1 MQIEV
6 KELEPCKLLI
16 SYEAD
21 AGQILDKRA
30 EVLTHFKKAP
40 VPGFRP
46 GKASVES
53 IKLHYR
59 TQIEESLKR
68 ALVEDAYHNTLFEKK
83 MKPHGAPK
91 INSAMLVGG
100 KFTCEFEMLTKP
112 EFTLADYKGVEVVRP
127 PYPHSILELTENI
140 LQELRMRFSVA
151 EPFAED
157 DFVQR
162 GNNVIIDYEGSVD
175 GVKNDNLCSVG
186 ETLTV
191 GASKLPNFDD
201 NLLGMKVGETREF
214 SLVVPEGGLPSLA
227 GKTVD
232 FKVTLVI
239 GSKVVPCPLDDSLA
253 EKVGKTTFSEV
264 REMAQGIANAKVQ
277 EGEHQ
282 LLTQAVSAKLVELNE
297 ISVPNWISLSEAQYL
312 AHQSRLVWDKLED
325 NDKELYLKL
334 AEKNTKL
341 TLILDRIRDEEP
353 EAQLSDQEVF
363 EMIRQKIVSSNPK
376 EPVDDII
383 KNMNQSGYTQILFSR
398 IKDEYTL
405 DFVTKTMKVIT
416 E

>member
-16 SYEAD
+16 NYEAD

-46 GKASVES
+46 GKASIES
-53 IKLHYR
+53 IKVHYR
-59 TQIEESLKR
+59 DQIEQSLKR

-91 INSAMLVGG
+91 INSAMLIGG
-100 KFTCEFEMLTKP
+100 KFNCEFEMLTKP
-112 EFTLADYKGVEVVRP
+112 EFTLAEYKGMELVKP
-127 PYPHSILELTENI
+127 PYPNTVTELTEDI
-140 LQELRMRFSVA
+140 LQELRTRFSTA

-157 DFVQR
+157 DFVQK
-162 GNNVIIDYEGSVD
+162 NDNIIIDYEGSVN
-175 GVKNDNLCSVG
+175 GEKLDNLSAVG

-201 NLLGMKVGETREF
+201 NLLGMKLGETREF
-214 SLVVPEGGLPSLA
+214 FLVVPPEGLPSLA
-227 GKTVD
+227 GKTVS
-232 FKVTLVI
+232 FKVTLII
-239 GSKVVPCPLDDSLA
+239 GSKLVPCPLDDALA
-253 EKVGKTTFSEV
+253 EKVGKKDFSEV
-264 REMAQGIANAKVQ
+264 RELAQGLAMAKIQ
-277 EGEHQ
+277 ESERQ
-282 LLTQAVSAKLVELNE
+282 LLIQAASAKLVSLNE
-297 ISVPNWISLSEAQYL
+297 INVPNWISLSEAQYL

-341 TLILDRIRDEEP
+341 TLILDKIRDDEP

-363 EMIRQKIVSSNPK
+363 DMIRQKIVSSNPK
-376 EPVDDII
+376 EPIDNII
-383 KNMNQSGYTQILFSR
+383 NNMNQTGYMQILFSR

-405 DFVTKTMKVIT
+405 DFVLKSVKVI